1 VARRAVEPRGLEVE
15 QQLADGGAGGSRS
28 PAHRVTDP
36 DRRVSWIHA
45 TNQRLLV
52 CHARIVTDPA
62 GDHTPLSAR
71 QLNRAT
77 LERQLLRRRE
87 ALPVPDAV
95 RRVVALQAQ
104 EPASPYLA
112 LWNRIGTFDPAGLD
126 AAFTS
131 GSVVKASLMRFTLH
145 AVHADDYPTFHEV
158 MTGRLWA
165 SRLDDTRSSITGVP
179 IAESD
184 ALLRH
189 LVEFLGRP
197 RMKAEIEAFLQ
208 ERLGD
213 RGPGAWSALR
223 TFTPLL
229 HAPTGETWSFGLR
242 PSFVAAPTRPR
253 PLGAESA
260 LRHLVR
266 RYLEGFGP
274 ASIPDIAQFALLQRT
289 VVRQAVE
296 SMAEELVELEGP
308 GRAKLYDLPGAQ
320 LPPEDATAPPRL
332 LPMWDSVLLAYSDRS
347 RLIPPEYR
355 PLITRQNGDT
365 LPTLLVDG
373 YVAGVW
379 RPVEGG
385 IEATAFHALS
395 SASWDGLAGEA
406 QALIAFLA
414 ERDPKVYR
422 RYGHWWAKLP
432 SAEVRL
438 LPG

>member
-1 VARRAVEPRGLEVE
+1 V
-15 QQLADGGAGGSRS
+15 
-28 PAHRVTDP
+28 
-36 DRRVSWIHA
+36 
-45 TNQRLLV
+45 LV
-52 CHARIVTDPA
+52 CHARSVTDPA
-62 GDHTPLSAR
+62 GDLAPLSDR

-77 LERQLLRRRE
+77 LERQLLRQRE

-104 EPASPYLA
+104 EAASPYLA
-112 LWNRIGTFDPAGLD
+112 LWNRLGAFDPADLD
-126 AAFTS
+126 AAFAS
-131 GSVVKASLMRFTLH
+131 GSIVKASLMRFTLH
-145 AVHADDYPTFHEV
+145 AVHADDYAPIHEV
-158 MTGRLWA
+158 MTERLRA
-165 SRLDDTRSSITGVP
+165 SRPDDTSPGIGGATT
-179 IAESD
+179 AQAD
-184 ALLRH
+184 ALQRD
-189 LVEFLGRP
+189 VAEFLGQP
-197 RMKAEIEAFLQ
+197 RTKAEIEAFLQ
-208 ERLGD
+208 ERVGD
-213 RGPGAWSALR
+213 RGPDAWSALR
-223 TFTPLL
+223 TSIPLL
-229 HAPTGETWSFGLR
+229 HAPTRETWSFGLR
-242 PSFVAAPTRPR
+242 PSFVAAPTPPR
-253 PLGAESA
+253 PVGAASA

-274 ASIPDIAQFALLQRT
+274 ASIADIAQFTLLQRT

-296 SMAEELVELEGP
+296 SMAPELVELEGP
-308 GRAKLYDLPGAQ
+308 GRATLYDLPGAP
-320 LPPEDATAPPRL
+320 LPPADAAAPPRL

-347 RLIPPEYR
+347 RVVPPEYR
-355 PLITRQNGDT
+355 RLVTRQNGDT

-395 SASWDGLAGEA
+395 SASWDALAGEA
-406 QALIAFLA
+406 EALIAFLA